1 MKTHA
6 FETYREKYENVRMKR
21 EDGILEVA
29 LHTRGGP
36 LEFNGY
42 VHEALVHA
50 FRDIGDD
57 PDNHVVILTG
67 TGDEFCTRISPDG
80 FDFFTPTGYDKILR
94 EGTKILENILDIEVP
109 MIAAING
116 PVTVHSEYA
125 LLCDIV
131 LAAEGA
137 YFQDAPHP
145 AFGIVPGDGLHVVW
159 PEVIGEIRGR
169 YFLLSGQKLSAAEAK
184 GYGAVNEVVHREAL
198 LPRAW
203 ELARYLKKQSPLTL
217 RYTRMALSTRFRR
230 RLQESLS
237 YGLALEGISAAQVAA
252 SSWLRRLPGLTSV
265 MRRGRPSRARRNSRL
280 KILSCRNA
288 SRRRCSPGRRSRRRR
303 NGCARRWRCALAHWR
318 RDSSWPPCWT
328 RPVARP
334 RRHASSGAA
343 WTSRRRTWAFA
354 RPSPTRSL
362 CTPAPNAPRCS
373 PLKPRGQQ
381 SAPDDALEVAT
392 PPPTVEANPTRENT
406 ARAPSPPESGNEWRE
421 EGTGLGYP
429 ETAAGQ
435 SGEGPAASRRDA
447 DRPAYHGP
455 PSGPN
460 KHGSD
465 GPAGSRQA

>member
-6 FETYREKYENVRMKR
+6 FESYREKYENVRMKR

-29 LHTRGGP
+29 LHTRGGS
-36 LEFNGY
+36 LVFNGY

-67 TGDEFCTRISPDG
+67 TGDEFCARISSDG

-109 MIAAING
+109 MIAVING
-116 PVTVHSEYA
+116 PLSVHSEYA

-203 ELARYLKKQSPLTL
+203 ELARYLKKQNPLTL

-237 YGLALEGISAAQVAA
+237 YGLALEGISAAHVAA
-252 SSWLRRLPGLTSV
+252 L
-265 MRRGRPSRARRNSRL
+265 
-280 KILSCRNA
+280 NA
-288 SRRRCSPGRRSRRRR
+288 QK
-303 NGCARRWRCALAHWR
+303 
-318 RDSSWPPCWT
+318 T
-328 RPVARP
+328 
-334 RRHASSGAA
+334 
-343 WTSRRRTWAFA
+343 
-354 RPSPTRSL
+354 
-362 CTPAPNAPRCS
+362 
-373 PLKPRGQQ
+373 K
-381 SAPDDALEVAT
+381 
-392 PPPTVEANPTRENT
+392 
-406 ARAPSPPESGNEWRE
+406 
-421 EGTGLGYP
+421 EG
-429 ETAAGQ
+429 
-435 SGEGPAASRRDA
+435 
-447 DRPAYHGP
+447 
-455 PSGPN
+455 
-460 KHGSD
+460 
-465 GPAGSRQA
+465 